1 MIAVENIT
9 CKLTTGIL
17 QDVVDKSGTIVG
29 KAQRWYEP
37 EEQEPEKTDLS
48 LLAGNRVNKSG
59 YIVDNSG
66 KLLGR
71 VVEGDPA
78 KLVGKMCDKE
88 GQIWNEGGSVVG
100 RAELLPESEREGQK
114 EGPFSDFQP
123 ATVRKDGKV
132 IDNSGTVIGRLVEV
146 RNCLQMCSFP
156 NYTD

>member
-1 MIAVENIT
+1 MCV
-9 CKLTTGIL
+9 L

-29 KAQRWYEP
+29 KAKRWYKP
-37 EEQEPEKTDLS
+37 DDPEPEKLDLS

-59 YIVDNSG
+59 YVVDNSG

-71 VVEGDPA
+71 VIEGDPA

-88 GQIWNEGGSVVG
+88 GQIWNEGGSIVG

-132 IDNSGTVIGRLVEV
+132 IDNSGTVVGRLVEV
-146 RNCLQMCSFP
+146 RTARNMPIPRLG
-156 NYTD
+156 